1 MGDERSRVRWGMM
14 GALMDVAFVSG
25 GIQWDLG
32 SLMEIN
38 SLNRLGDSLGDPR
51 FPCTAPDLLG
61 SFPIYSPLKIW
72 FDTTVRKSPIS
83 LYQ

>member
-1 MGDERSRVRWGMM
+1 MGDERSRVIWGMM

-51 FPCTAPDLLG
+51 FPCTARCSHPTAYNFDPSQRG
-61 SFPIYSPLKIW
+61 VQPASPA
-72 FDTTVRKSPIS
+72 
-83 LYQ
+83 